1 MDSADHSGGR
11 DGEAGI
17 LPGPA
22 LPAILGRCMLSNG
35 EEFVCEAIDASSRA
49 MTIVAKRR
57 VPIHEPV
64 VCYLNQ
70 IGVVHGLV
78 SHCVANGFVIELDV
92 SADRRSQIAAR
103 LEWQA
108 TRTSEQRA
116 APRIVPIHRAV
127 EVRLGDAA
135 LLQGVICDIS
145 LTGAA
150 ITLAEPIDPVIGSII
165 RVGKRYA
172 TVVRLLTD
180 GIAVQFKLPFVP
192 ETFSPYVVL

>member
-1 MDSADHSGGR
+1 MDSPNPPGGHR
-11 DGEAGI
+11 SDAG
-17 LPGPA
+17 PVP
-22 LPAILGRCMLSNG
+22 PAILGRCMLSNG
-35 EEFVCEAIDASSRA
+35 EEFACEAIEASAHA
-49 MTIVAKRR
+49 MTIVARRR
-57 VPIHEPV
+57 VAIHEPV

-78 SHCVANGFVIELDV
+78 SQCVANGFVIELDV
-92 SADRRSQIAAR
+92 SADRRSHIAAR

-135 LLQGVICDIS
+135 ALRGLILDIS
-145 LTGAA
+145 LSGAA
-150 ITLAEPIDPVIGSII
+150 ITLDQPIDPVIGSLV

-172 TVVRLLTD
+172 TVVRLLKD